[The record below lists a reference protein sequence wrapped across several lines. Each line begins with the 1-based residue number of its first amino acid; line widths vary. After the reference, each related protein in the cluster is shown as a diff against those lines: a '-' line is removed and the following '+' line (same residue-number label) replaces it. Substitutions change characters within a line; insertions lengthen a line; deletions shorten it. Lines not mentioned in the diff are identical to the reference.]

1 MTQDELIEL
10 GRKAGGTPYVNR
22 HYPGET
28 AMAFGPKA
36 LERLAE
42 LIAAKYEQRIQDLE
56 DLIAELQ
63 ERDE

>member
-1 MTQDELIEL
+1 MTRDEIIEL
-10 GRKAGGTPYVNR
+10 GREAGGTAYVNR
-22 HYPGET
+22 GYPGET
-28 AMAFGPKA
+28 AIAFGPKA

-42 LIAAKYEQRIQDLE
+42 LITARHEQRIQDLE